1 VPEGLSTAGALRL
14 WSRLPAIVRGLVA
27 GYLVSSVGGL
37 VPAVFMLAN
46 LKLFPAVPWLLPA
59 TAVWLWLFW
68 RYAGGA
74 GWPRATARARR
85 RDLRGRALPRRAWA
99 WALAA
104 GCPALLACVAMA
116 FLTPRFSYIPRDAF
130 KLPIDFSAYPS
141 WTVVSILLA
150 ISATA
155 GVVEEAGY
163 RGYMLAPIQRRHG
176 WVVGIVVVGSMFFLD
191 HYFSHDYATFA
202 FLPFFLTVSAVHGL
216 LVFFTRSILPS
227 VVLHGVLDFTFI
239 PIQYGIVGNPATDPI
254 WQTGVDRWF
263 VGCLAVMVIF
273 GAAAVPAFRRL
284 AAVARDLRLADEPDE
299 ADEPAPAV

>member
-1 VPEGLSTAGALRL
+1 MAEDISIPTVLRL
-14 WSRLPAIVRGLVA
+14 WSRLPAVVRALIA
-27 GYLVSSVGGL
+27 GYVVTTVGGL
-37 VPAVFMLAN
+37 PPAVFMLAN
-46 LKLFPAVPWLLPA
+46 LKIFPAVPWLLPA
-59 TAVWLWLFW
+59 TAGWLWLFW

-85 RDLRGRALPRRAWA
+85 RNLRARSLPPRVWV

-104 GCPALLACVAMA
+104 GCPALLAGVGMA

-141 WTVVSILLA
+141 WTVISILLA

-176 WVVGIVVVGSMFFLD
+176 WIVGIVVVGSMFFLD
-191 HYFSHDYATFA
+191 HHLSHDYATFA

-216 LVFFTRSILPS
+216 LVYFTRSILPS
-227 VVLHGVLDFTFI
+227 VVLHAVLDFTTI
-239 PIQYGIVGNPATDPI
+239 PIQYGIVGKPVTDPI

-263 VGCLAVMVIF
+263 VGCLAMTAIF
-273 GAAAVPAFRRL
+273 AIASVPAFRRL
-284 AAVARDLRLADEPDE
+284 AAVARDLRLAEEPDEPDG
-299 ADEPAPAV
+299 AG